1 MVLTN
6 LKQLQELHEL
16 TRSQHLDLTVQVVRG
31 DISIGDDIS
40 RAISCATKLIKG
52 VVQAAMVLKDTL
64 FTEMSL
70 ARFKQVLHPEM
81 LGTIH
86 LRESLQGHDPDFFLM
101 RPNRGRPSG

>member
-1 MVLTN
+1 MFRAEASYLLIDCLGGLGRCLTTWM
-6 LKQLQELHEL
+6 LQELHEL

-70 ARFKQVLHPEM
+70 ARFKQVLHPKM
-81 LGTIH
+81 LGTI
-86 LRESLQGHDPDFFLM
+86 LA
-101 RPNRGRPSG
+101 

>member
-1 MVLTN
+1 MGTVILSSSPAMVLTN

-52 VVQAAMVLKDTL
+52 VVQAAMVLKV
-64 FTEMSL
+64 
-70 ARFKQVLHPEM
+70 RFIIPLYPCRMQP
-81 LGTIH
+81 
-86 LRESLQGHDPDFFLM
+86 
-101 RPNRGRPSG
+101 